1 MEQAG
6 GGAEP
11 SAGQREINVAKLT
24 LFQRRAPL
32 HALATAGNSA
42 LLCVALWRSA
52 PHPWL
57 LLWAAQQLLGAAF
70 LYQRAQR
77 QRRAPRGS
85 ARGIQR
91 AALFC
96 SLAGATLGG
105 VVLLLD
111 GASHA
116 GRTLVLVT
124 LAAMASAAS
133 TTLAAIPSA
142 ARGYIAGA
150 LLLPALYWLT
160 RGELESGVLAALA
173 LSLAL
178 FLLLNARITHNAFL
192 ENLGRARELER
203 LSAQLR
209 EERAEW
215 LEWSHATEAFVL
227 LDAEQKV
234 LLWNHRFQQLVRPAA
249 LARGADYAQILSST
263 GMKPGCVEGQPVSAE
278 DWLASRG
285 TLRERALGQL
295 EEYPDGT
302 FYQVYAQALPS
313 GRQVITALDVSALKR
328 TERALREQE
337 RALAQTQ
344 RQEMVGVI
352 AGGVAHDFN
361 NLLTGILGATELLL
375 ADTRDAATRSLLADI
390 SASVD
395 RGARLT
401 RQLLAYGRMQSLNP
415 RVLDLNQELR
425 RALPLYRRLLPA
437 SVEIEAVLADDL
449 SAIHADP
456 EQLAQVVMNL
466 VLNARDAMPRGGRLR
481 LSTANLGD
489 ELVELCVADDGIG
502 MSPAT
507 MERMFEPFFSTKDQG
522 RGSGLGLSAVQGIVR
537 QSGGQLA
544 VESRLGE
551 GTRMRVRLPRSQV
564 AAQATPEHESDEAPA
579 SAGRARILVV
589 DDEEQVRR
597 LTARLLR
604 RKGYVVLEAELPQL
618 ALRVLEQETA
628 PIDLLLTDVVMPE
641 MSGVQLAAAARS
653 KQPSLAVL
661 FMSGYEPGLLTDID
675 AREVLQKPFTPAQL
689 ARAVAAAL
697 PSRRDVAPDQTP
709 EPLS

>member
-1 MEQAG
+1 MDQAG
-6 GGAEP
+6 GPAEP
-11 SAGQREINVAKLT
+11 SAGQREINVARLIS
-24 LFQRRAPL
+24 FQRRAPL
-32 HALATAGNSA
+32 HALATAGNSV
-42 LLCVALWRSA
+42 LLGVALWRSA
-52 PHPWL
+52 PHRWL

-70 LYQRAQR
+70 LYQRARR

-85 ARGIQR
+85 PRGIQR

-96 SLAGATLGG
+96 TIAGVTLGC
-105 VVLLLD
+105 VALLLD
-111 GASHA
+111 GASHT

-133 TTLAAIPSA
+133 TTLAVIPSA

-150 LLLPALYWLT
+150 LLLPAVYWVT
-160 RGELESGVLAALA
+160 RGELESVVLAGLA
-173 LSLAL
+173 ISLAL
-178 FLLLNARITHNAFL
+178 FLLLNARITHSAFL
-192 ENLGRARELER
+192 ESLGRAREIEQ
-203 LSAQLR
+203 LSTQLR
-209 EERAEW
+209 AERAEW
-215 LEWSHATEAFVL
+215 LEWSHASEAFVL

-249 LARGADYAQILSST
+249 LARGADYTQILTGT
-263 GMKPGCVEGQPVSAE
+263 GMKPQCVEGKPVSAE
-278 DWLASRG
+278 DWLVSRS
-285 TLRERALGQL
+285 ALPGLTAGQL

-302 FYQVYAQALPS
+302 FYQVYAQPLPS
-313 GRQVITALDVSALKR
+313 GRQVITAVNVSALKR

-337 RALAQTQ
+337 RALAQSQ

-375 ADTRDAATRSLLADI
+375 ADASDASTRNLLADI
-390 SASVD
+390 SASVE

-401 RQLLAYGRMQSLNP
+401 RQLLAYGRLQSLNP
-415 RVLDLNQELR
+415 RVLALNQELQ

-437 SVEIEAVLADDL
+437 SVEIETALAPDL
-449 SAIHADP
+449 YTVFADP

-466 VLNARDAMPRGGRLR
+466 VLNARDAMPRGGKLR
-481 LSTANLGD
+481 LSTANVAD
-489 ELVELCVADDGIG
+489 ELVELCVADDGTG

-507 MERMFEPFFSTKDQG
+507 IERMFEPFFSTKDQG

-537 QSGGQLA
+537 QSGGQIA
-544 VESRLGE
+544 VDSRLGE
-551 GTRMRVRLPRSQV
+551 GTRMKVRLPRSLQPV
-564 AAQATPEHESDEAPA
+564 QATPESEASELPP
-579 SAGRARILVV
+579 SGARERVLVV

-604 RKGYVVLEAELPQL
+604 RKGYVVLEAEHPQV
-618 ALRVLEQETA
+618 ALRLLSEEA
-628 PIDLLLTDVVMPE
+628 AIDLLLTDVVMPE

-653 KQPSLAVL
+653 LLPSLAVL

-675 AREVLQKPFTPAQL
+675 ARDVLQKPFTPAQL
-689 ARAVAAAL
+689 ARAVAEAL
-697 PSRRDVAPDQTP
+697 PAQRVARQQAK
-709 EPLS
+709 PLS